1 MLDLSLLIDKIQAQ
15 NRHWGFSAFL
25 LTAFLSL
32 LFLLNFSIELFQKL
46 DPSAVPM
53 AAKASFEEAFLGL
66 QKLLAAVKDI
76 REGIGR

>member
-1 MLDLSLLIDKIQAQ
+1 MQAQ
-15 NRHWGFSAFL
+15 NRHWVSLNSELFLINCFSG
-25 LTAFLSL
+25 SSS
-32 LFLLNFSIELFQKL
+32 FLLNFSAELFQKL
-46 DPSAVPM
+46 DPSAVTM